1 MTAVTEDQFNKL
13 LDEYRSNQLKFL
25 TTQRPEYQKAAKIA
39 QTAVEDAIAE
49 KQEGVTQQR
58 RDMAHY
64 VKSHAEGTK
73 ELFTLMDQA
82 VDMRGDAQK
91 MMDSYETSKGRYDA
105 WSASPVTGGKI
116 DYDNGYAI
124 LWRVGLAMLLFL
136 VLMLVGFY
144 NPQRYDYASSS
155 GAGGGWF
162 GFGATPSTPILSNYI
177 TPGRR

>member
-1 MTAVTEDQFNKL
+1 MLSEDQFNKL

-73 ELFTLMDQA
+73 ELFTLVEQA
-82 VDMRGDAQK
+82 GDMRGDAQK
-91 MMDSYETSKGRYDA
+91 MIDSYETSKGRYES
-105 WSASPVTGGKI
+105 WSANPAVSGSAI
-116 DYDNGYAI
+116 NYDNGYAI

-136 VLMLVGFY
+136 VLMLVAFY
-144 NPQRYDYASSS
+144 NPQRYDYATPGMGS
-155 GAGGGWF
+155 GWF
-162 GFGATPSTPILSNYI
+162 GSPTPTTPMLSSYT
-177 TPGRR
+177 TPLRR

>member
-1 MTAVTEDQFNKL
+1 MTAVSEDQFNKL
-13 LDEYRSNQLKFL
+13 LDEYRSNQIKFL

-73 ELFTLMDQA
+73 ELFTLVEQA
-82 VDMRGDAQK
+82 EDMRGDAQK

-105 WSASPVTGGKI
+105 WSANPAVSASAI

-136 VLMLVGFY
+136 VLMFVAFY
-144 NPQRYDYASSS
+144 NPQRYDYVGAPTASSS
-155 GAGGGWF
+155 WF
-162 GFGATPSTPILSNYI
+162 GSSASPSPSGYL

>member
-1 MTAVTEDQFNKL
+1 MTAVSEDQFNKL
-13 LDEYRSNQLKFL
+13 LDEYRSNQIKFL

-73 ELFTLMDQA
+73 ELFTLVEQA
-82 VDMRGDAQK
+82 EDMRGDAQK

-105 WSASPVTGGKI
+105 WSANPAVSASAI

-136 VLMLVGFY
+136 VLMFLAFY
-144 NPQRYDYASSS
+144 NPQRYDYVGAPTASSS
-155 GAGGGWF
+155 WF
-162 GFGATPSTPILSNYI
+162 GSSASPSPSGYL